1 MRAQNFKYIFYGEGG
16 GDKKNDMA
24 GYEDFVYILGRGKNK
39 IGLVLG
45 GHFYAILGPVLSS
58 MYKIQNGDS
67 LRVAK
72 ISFLFIYF

>member
-1 MRAQNFKYIFYGEGG
+1 
-16 GDKKNDMA
+16 MA

-39 IGLVLG
+39 IGLVFFFFFGWGGG

-67 LRVAK
+67 LGVAK
-72 ISFLFIYF
+72 ISFLFIYLFLN

>member
-1 MRAQNFKYIFYGEGG
+1 
-16 GDKKNDMA
+16 MA
-24 GYEDFVYILGRGKNK
+24 GYEDFVYILGRGGN
-39 IGLVLG
+39 GLVLG

-72 ISFLFIYF
+72 ISFLFIYLFLN

>member
-1 MRAQNFKYIFYGEGG
+1 MIWRGMKILSIFWGG
-16 GDKKNDMA
+16 GGGN
-24 GYEDFVYILGRGKNK
+24 
-39 IGLVLG
+39 GLVLG

-72 ISFLFIYF
+72 ISFLFIYLFLN

>member
-1 MRAQNFKYIFYGEGG
+1 MIWWGMKIFLYFGEGEKQNWTCFFFLG
-16 GDKKNDMA
+16 G
-24 GYEDFVYILGRGKNK
+24 G
-39 IGLVLG
+39 G

-72 ISFLFIYF
+72 ISCLFVYLCLN